1 MVRPGG
7 TVNLFGGAKGGSTFS
22 VSTTLLHYSELTIK
36 GVFHHTPLY
45 VQTALHLLAHC
56 LVPSAPFISEERPLG
71 EVLEALEAMGRGD
84 VIKVALNLER
94 SQPA

>member
-1 MVRPGG
+1 MPEVWEKTVQMVRPGG

-45 VQTALHLLAHC
+45 VETALDLLTQGSCHGG
-56 LVPSAPFISEERPLG
+56 PFISEERPLG
-71 EVLEALEAMGRGD
+71 D
-84 VIKVALNLER
+84 VSRRWRPWAGER
-94 SQPA
+94 